1 MPRSRARFILL
12 SGNRMHTNYGIS
24 NSCKGQH
31 RQTLSRLRHP
41 WRRDGETEAF
51 TRWAA
56 HSEVYAIWGRHDIL
70 TIEHHGGRAVR
81 ALRVARPFFTD
92 DIKVSAGKAFAALF
106 FIRAS
111 TPRLID
117 KQLPLGLELE
127 VACRLPTGE
136 HLHAIMHTLLDRE
149 VQLYWSLPSGV
160 ARIRMCDRQS
170 WVKAAK
176 LDKPLTWGL
185 RIEAQSCNTQIQV
198 HMDNIYAPEQTEEV
212 GNSPR
217 TLQDLIAETY
227 DHYKDGDGVPRLEP
241 HTPSEVE
248 AVPTSENVSSGPKR
262 GTLDVKEVS
271 RPFEHSSEEQQS
283 AREEQSVITEFELDT
298 NIASSSACTQ
308 FTGIDSELEELG
320 TELKGILNGWK

>member
-1 MPRSRARFILL
+1 
-12 SGNRMHTNYGIS
+12 
-24 NSCKGQH
+24 
-31 RQTLSRLRHP
+31 
-41 WRRDGETEAF
+41 
-51 TRWAA
+51 
-56 HSEVYAIWGRHDIL
+56 
-70 TIEHHGGRAVR
+70 
-81 ALRVARPFFTD
+81 
-92 DIKVSAGKAFAALF
+92 
-106 FIRAS
+106 
-111 TPRLID
+111 
-117 KQLPLGLELE
+117 
-127 VACRLPTGE
+127 
-136 HLHAIMHTLLDRE
+136 
-149 VQLYWSLPSGV
+149 
-160 ARIRMCDRQS
+160 MCDRQS

-320 TELKGILNGWK
+320 TELKGILNG